1 MKYKRWV
8 KRLKIKN
15 NKNIK
20 YDYTLTIDYLQL
32 LMKYLGKYLN
42 ISSDLIKLLIKNN
55 EISLLDIIFSNLKFY
70 YVHLF
75 IYYYY
80 LILFL
85 VI

>member
-1 MKYKRWV
+1 
-8 KRLKIKN
+8 
-15 NKNIK
+15 
-20 YDYTLTIDYLQL
+20 
-32 LMKYLGKYLN
+32 MKYLGKYLN